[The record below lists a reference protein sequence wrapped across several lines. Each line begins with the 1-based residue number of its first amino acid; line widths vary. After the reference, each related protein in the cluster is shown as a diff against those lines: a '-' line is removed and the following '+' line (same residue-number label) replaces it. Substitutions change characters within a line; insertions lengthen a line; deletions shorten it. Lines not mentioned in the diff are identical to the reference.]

1 MAASNITSTTGRPA
15 PILPAPALFEHFSD
29 RATQITGRM
38 PDNSMAPKIQE
49 GDLLQIEPCD
59 EIGTGGAVYAF
70 EIDGRQYVRSLT
82 LGIGGEVIAYYADP
96 VRGSDTLPASEAH
109 RIKLI
114 GRVVGVL
121 QYRSVI

>member
-1 MAASNITSTTGRPA
+1 MAERNHITTTSRPA

-38 PDNSMAPKIQE
+38 PDNSMAPKLQE

-59 EIGTGGAVYAF
+59 EIGTGGAMYAF
-70 EIDGRQYVRSLT
+70 EIDGRQYVRSLA

-96 VRGSDTLPASEAH
+96 VRGSDTLPASEVH

>member
-1 MAASNITSTTGRPA
+1 MAEQNHIATSRPA
-15 PILPAPALFEHFSD
+15 PVLPAPALFEHFSD

-38 PDNSMAPKIQE
+38 PDASMEPDIQE

-59 EIGTGGAVYAF
+59 RISAGGFTYAMEINGMQVIRMLDLRPDGGVDA
-70 EIDGRQYVRSLT
+70 IPTNPLWSRDR
-82 LGIGGEVIAYYADP
+82 IP
-96 VRGSDTLPASEAH
+96 KSDAH
-109 RIKLI
+109 MIKLI

>member
-1 MAASNITSTTGRPA
+1 MAASNITSTTGRQA
-15 PILPAPALFEHFSD
+15 PILPPPTLFEHFSD

-59 EIGTGGAVYAF
+59 QIGTGGAIYAF
-70 EIDGRQYVRSLT
+70 EIDGRQYVRSLA
-82 LGIGGEVIAYYADP
+82 LGMGGEVVAYYADP

>member
-1 MAASNITSTTGRPA
+1 MAERNHITTTSRPA
-15 PILPAPALFEHFSD
+15 QILPAPALFEHFSD
-29 RATQITGRM
+29 RAAQITGRM

-59 EIGTGGAVYAF
+59 EIGTGGAIYAF
-70 EIDGRQYVRSLT
+70 EIDGRQCVRSLT

>member
-1 MAASNITSTTGRPA
+1 MAERNHITTSRPA

-38 PDNSMAPKIQE
+38 PDNSMAPKLQE

-59 EIGTGGAVYAF
+59 EIGTGGAMYAF
-70 EIDGRQYVRSLT
+70 EIDGRQYVRSLA

-96 VRGSDTLPASEAH
+96 VRGSDTLPASEVH